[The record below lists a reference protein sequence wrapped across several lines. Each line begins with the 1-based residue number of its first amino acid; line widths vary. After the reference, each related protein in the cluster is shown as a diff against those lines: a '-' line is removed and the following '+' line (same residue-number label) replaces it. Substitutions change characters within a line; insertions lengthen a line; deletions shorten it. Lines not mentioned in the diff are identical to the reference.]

1 MKLESPKPEIK
12 ASNTVDQLKNMA
24 DRLIGYESKERKS
37 ESSETKNTAPINP
50 DKLIEPANKEYRD
63 DNGEV
68 YRIGNELL
76 PNNVYVEN
84 GYTYLTDSEGR
95 VKSAEGQL
103 QLSKEPRKQISD
115 SMETIGKGDQKEGEQ
130 EGHLIGDRFGG
141 GNGLENIVAMDG
153 RVNQSDYKRIENTCA
168 RALESGHEVYLK
180 VVPKYDKSS
189 NRPTSFRII
198 YTIDGEKTVT
208 TVKNGASK

>member
-24 DRLIGYESKERKS
+24 DRLIGYEPKERKPEPS
-37 ESSETKNTAPINP
+37 EANNTAPINP

-76 PNNVYVEN
+76 PNNEYVEN

-95 VKSAEGQL
+95 IKSAEGQL
-103 QLSKEPRKQISD
+103 HLSKEPRKQISD
-115 SMETIGKGDQKEGEQ
+115 SMETIGKEDQKEGDQ
-130 EGHLIGDRFGG
+130 KGHLFADRFGG

-153 RVNQSDYKRIENTCA
+153 KVNQSDYKRVENTCA

-189 NRPTSFRII
+189 NRPTSFRIT

-208 TVKNGASK
+208 TIKNGANK

>member
-24 DRLIGYESKERKS
+24 DRLIGYESKEQKP
-37 ESSETKNTAPINP
+37 EPSETKNTAPINP

-84 GYTYLTDSEGR
+84 GYSYRTDSEGR

-115 SMETIGKGDQKEGEQ
+115 SMETIGKGDQKEGDQ
-130 EGHLIGDRFGG
+130 KGHLIGDRFGG

-168 RALESGHEVYLK
+168 KALESGHEAHLK

-189 NRPTSFRII
+189 NRPTNFRIT

-208 TVKNGASK
+208 TIKNGASR

>member
-24 DRLIGYESKERKS
+24 DRLIGYESKERKP
-37 ESSETKNTAPINP
+37 EPSETQNTAPINP

-103 QLSKEPRKQISD
+103 QLSEEPRKQISD
-115 SMETIGKGDQKEGEQ
+115 SMETIGKGDQKEGDQ
-130 EGHLIGDRFGG
+130 KGHLIGDRFGG

-168 RALESGHEVYLK
+168 KALESGHEVHLK

-189 NRPTSFRII
+189 SRPTSFRIT
-198 YTIDGEKTVT
+198 YTIDGEKTVAT
-208 TVKNGASK
+208 IKNGASK

>member
-1 MKLESPKPEIK
+1 MKLDSPKPEIK
-12 ASNTVDQLKNMA
+12 KRSTVDRLKNMA
-24 DRLIGYESKERKS
+24 DHLIGYESKEQKPKPN
-37 ESSETKNTAPINP
+37 EAKNAVPINP
-50 DKLIEPANKEYRD
+50 DKLIEPADKEYRD

-76 PNNVYVEN
+76 PNNKYVESE
-84 GYTYLTDSEGR
+84 YSYRTDPKGR

-103 QLSKEPRKQISD
+103 QLNKEPRKQISD
-115 SMETIGKGDQKEGEQ
+115 SMETIGKGDQKEGDQ
-130 EGHLIGDRFGG
+130 KGHLIGDRFGG

-168 RALESGHEVYLK
+168 KALESGHEVYLK
-180 VVPKYDKSS
+180 VVPKYKTSS

-208 TVKNGASK
+208 TIKNGAKE

>member
-1 MKLESPKPEIK
+1 MKLESPKTEIK
-12 ASNTVDQLKNMA
+12 APSAGDRLKIMA
-24 DRLIGYESKERKS
+24 DRLIGYESKEQKP
-37 ESSETKNTAPINP
+37 ESTEAKNAAPINP

-63 DNGEV
+63 DNGKV

-76 PNNVYVEN
+76 PNNKYVEN
-84 GYTYLTDSEGR
+84 GYSYRTDSEGHI
-95 VKSAEGQL
+95 KSAEGQL
-103 QLSKEPRKQISD
+103 HLSKEPRKQISD
-115 SMETIGKGDQKEGEQ
+115 SMETIGKGDQKERDQ
-130 EGHLIGDRFGG
+130 KGHLIGDRFGG

-153 RVNQSDYKRIENTCA
+153 KVNQSDYKRVENTCA

-189 NRPTSFRII
+189 NRPTSFRIT

-208 TVKNGASK
+208 TIKNGANK

>member
-1 MKLESPKPEIK
+1 MKLEPPKPEIK
-12 ASNTVDQLKNMA
+12 ASNTVDRLKNMA
-24 DRLIGYESKERKS
+24 DRLIGYEPKERKPEPS
-37 ESSETKNTAPINP
+37 EANNTAPINP

-76 PNNVYVEN
+76 PNNEYVEN

-95 VKSAEGQL
+95 IKSAEGQL

-115 SMETIGKGDQKEGEQ
+115 SMETIGKGDQKEGDQ
-130 EGHLIGDRFGG
+130 KGHLIGDRFGG

-189 NRPTSFRII
+189 NRPTNFRII

>member
-24 DRLIGYESKERKS
+24 DRLIGYESKERKP
-37 ESSETKNTAPINP
+37 EPSETQNTAPINP

-84 GYTYLTDSEGR
+84 GYTYRTDSEGHI
-95 VKSAEGQL
+95 KSAEGQL

-115 SMETIGKGDQKEGEQ
+115 SMETIGKGDQKEGDQ
-130 EGHLIGDRFGG
+130 KGHLIGDRFGG

-168 RALESGHEVYLK
+168 KALESGHEVYLK
-180 VVPKYDKSS
+180 VVPKYEKNSS
-189 NRPTSFRII
+189 RPTSFRIT

-208 TVKNGASK
+208 TIKNGASK

>member
-12 ASNTVDQLKNMA
+12 APSTVNRLKNMA
-24 DRLIGYESKERKS
+24 DRLIGYESKEQKPDS
-37 ESSETKNTAPINP
+37 TEAKNAAPINP
-50 DKLIEPANKEYRD
+50 DKLIEPANKKYRD

-76 PNNVYVEN
+76 PNNRYVEN
-84 GYTYLTDSEGR
+84 GYSYRTDLEGR

-103 QLSKEPRKQISD
+103 QLSNEPRKQVSD
-115 SMETIGKGDQKEGEQ
+115 SMETIGKGNQKEGDQ
-130 EGHLIGDRFGG
+130 KGHLIGDRFGG
-141 GNGLENIVAMDG
+141 GNGLENIVTMDG

-168 RALESGHEVYLK
+168 KALESGHEVYLK

-189 NRPTSFRII
+189 NRPTSFRIT

-208 TVKNGASK
+208 TIKNGASK

>member
-24 DRLIGYESKERKS
+24 DRLIGYESKERRP
-37 ESSETKNTAPINP
+37 EPSETQNTAPINP

-103 QLSKEPRKQISD
+103 QLSEEPRKQISD
-115 SMETIGKGDQKEGEQ
+115 SMETIGKGDQKEGDQ
-130 EGHLIGDRFGG
+130 KGHLIGDRFGG

-168 RALESGHEVYLK
+168 KALESGHEVHLK

-189 NRPTSFRII
+189 SRPTSFRIT
-198 YTIDGEKTVT
+198 YTIDGEKTVAT
-208 TVKNGASK
+208 IKNGASK

>member
-24 DRLIGYESKERKS
+24 DRLIGYESKERKP
-37 ESSETKNTAPINP
+37 EPSETQNTAPINP

-103 QLSKEPRKQISD
+103 QLSEEPRKQISD
-115 SMETIGKGDQKEGEQ
+115 SMETIGKGDQKEGDQ
-130 EGHLIGDRFGG
+130 KGHLIGDRFGG

-168 RALESGHEVYLK
+168 RALESGHGVYLK

-208 TVKNGASK
+208 TVKNGASE

>member
-24 DRLIGYESKERKS
+24 DRLIGYEPKERKPETS
-37 ESSETKNTAPINP
+37 EANNTAPINP

-76 PNNVYVEN
+76 PNNEYVEN

-95 VKSAEGQL
+95 IKSAEGQL
-103 QLSKEPRKQISD
+103 HLSKEPRKQISD
-115 SMETIGKGDQKEGEQ
+115 SMETIGKGDQKEGDQ
-130 EGHLIGDRFGG
+130 KGHLFADRFGG

-153 RVNQSDYKRIENTCA
+153 KINQSDYKRIENTCA
-168 RALESGHEVYLK
+168 KALESGHEVYLK
-180 VVPKYDKSS
+180 VVPKYEKNSS
-189 NRPTSFRII
+189 RPTSFRITF
-198 YTIDGEKTVT
+198 TIDGEKTVT
-208 TVKNGASK
+208 TIKNGANK